1 MAEEYTCIEC
11 ENLYDDTDGDT
22 DERMCNKCLDKIYF
36 EELKIK
42 SKKQVKLAMIKVDKF
57 IDWVKGEQR
66 DPNIQRSSTVHY
78 PDWDKKKKV
87 YIVPPNKR
95 KINEMNDAIKL
106 TPEYKLGKK
115 LLDGEISNVTIDSII
130 DKESGVE

>member
-1 MAEEYTCIEC
+1 MSEEYTCIEC

-66 DPNIQRSSTVHY
+66 DPNIQRSSTTHY
-78 PDWDKKKKV
+78 PDWDIKKKE